1 MSPNRI
7 RAAAGL
13 LALLAAPAVGLE
25 ARDSEQRSFELAA
38 IDGRRFLLIDNV
50 NGSIS
55 VRAGGDRVELALEKV
70 YRAPSAAALERA
82 RRESRLTVEQE
93 PGRLALVQDGE
104 FRCDRS
110 ARRRLCEADAE
121 ERGYEVEFDW
131 TLTVPADLDLEVRT
145 VNGGSV
151 EVAGVRGR
159 VEAANVNG
167 AVRLTGLRGATRA
180 ATVNGDV
187 EASFDAV
194 PPGELAFASVNGELD
209 LAFPAGFGAELSA
222 HTLNGEVLTDFPFQ
236 ALAPS
241 PAAARDGRGRY
252 RLSGGGVRLGAG
264 GPRLECET
272 VNGDI
277 LIRARG

>member
-7 RAAAGL
+7 HAAACL

-25 ARDSEQRSFELAA
+25 ARDSERRSFELAA
-38 IDGRRFLLIDNV
+38 IDGRRFLLVDNV

-55 VRAGGDRVELALEKV
+55 VRAGGERVELELEKV
-70 YRAPSAAALERA
+70 YRAPSAEALERA

-93 PGRLALVQDGE
+93 PGRLALVQDGA

-110 ARRRLCEADAE
+110 ARRRLCEEDAE
-121 ERGYEVEFDW
+121 ARGYEVEFDW

-194 PPGELAFASVNGELD
+194 PPGELSFTSVNGELD

-236 ALAPS
+236 ALASP

>member
-1 MSPNRI
+1 MSPTRI
-7 RAAAGL
+7 RTAACL
-13 LALLAAPAVGLE
+13 LALLAAPLAGLE
-25 ARDSEQRSFELAA
+25 AKDSEQRTFELAA
-38 IDGRRFLLIDNV
+38 IDGKRFLLVDNV
-50 NGSIS
+50 NGSIA
-55 VRAGGDRVELALEKV
+55 VRAGGERVELELEKV
-70 YRAPSAAALERA
+70 YRANSAEALERA
-82 RRESRLTVEQE
+82 RRESRLTVEEE

-104 FRCDRS
+104 FRCDRA
-110 ARRRLCEADAE
+110 ARRRLCAEDAE

-167 AVRLTGLRGATRA
+167 AVKLTGLRGATRA

-187 EASFDAV
+187 LASFDAV
-194 PPGELAFASVNGELD
+194 PPGELSFASVNGELN
-209 LAFPAGFGAELSA
+209 LSFPASFGAELSA
-222 HTLNGEVLTDFPFQ
+222 HTLNGEVLTDFPFRT
-236 ALAPS
+236 LTPP
-241 PAAARDGRGRY
+241 PATARDGQGRY